1 MSVDVEHCINGK
13 RGVFKRQMDRQHN
26 KSCQMSSSDEDDC
39 QLQDVAKKKSNSP
52 IYNSSAQMPQDV
64 PSTSGVQE
72 STVNYQAASA
82 AAAAHSSVSQTFDG
96 VGTSNSENSASKN
109 DSKSNF
115 RPNNMI
121 RKNRQRQLEGLDRM
135 EQRIKDLRARNVR

>member
-72 STVNYQAASA
+72 STVNCQVASA
-82 AAAAHSSVSQTFDG
+82 ATAHSSVSPTVDG
-96 VGTSNSENSASKN
+96 VGTADSESSASKN

>member
-52 IYNSSAQMPQDV
+52 IYNSPAQMPQDV

-72 STVNYQAASA
+72 STVNYQVASA
-82 AAAAHSSVSQTFDG
+82 ATAHSSVSPTVDG
-96 VGTSNSENSASKN
+96 VGTADSESSASKN